1 MDLSNFDLRSRT
13 AVLELKNPLNGEVIR
28 HDDGRPFSITLRSRD
43 HADVV
48 KTTDAMLSDVMRG
61 LKAARGAAAI
71 RDDVIKVLVTATVK
85 WDIIVNGECP
95 ECTPQNA
102 TDLYRSQAWVR
113 EQADLFV
120 GDRANFFQEE
130 NSDA

>member
-61 LKAARGAAAI
+61 LKPDHASMPR
-71 RDDVIKVLVTATVK
+71 
-85 WDIIVNGECP
+85 
-95 ECTPQNA
+95 
-102 TDLYRSQAWVR
+102 AWKHPISLS
-113 EQADLFV
+113 A
-120 GDRANFFQEE
+120 
-130 NSDA
+130 